1 MTLLALRNSIAILMA
16 SLGVAILG
24 LVSLDRLPVGLFPK
38 SNLPS
43 INVGTIY
50 TGAGVLDIE
59 KTVTYPIE
67 QAVSAGSDG
76 RFGEWKAR
84 QGLSTV
90 RLWMNWGAD
99 VNNGQTEV
107 IQRIQQILNS
117 LPTGIK
123 QPFIVRYDLS
133 NIPVVLVTVAG
144 GGLDERQLYDL
155 AYNTIEPQLERL
167 AGVASASI
175 DGGKI
180 RQITGN
186 LNPDQPYAKGGSIA
200 DAGSAVNTA
209 NFLFPAG
216 DMKAG
221 RLDYNLYTNNQ
232 RSEEHTSE
240 LQSRLHL
247 VCRLLLEKKNQTHK
261 VPTQSL

>member
-1 MTLLALRNSIAILMA
+1 MWMTLLALRNAIAILMA

-24 LVSLDRLPVGLFPK
+24 FVALARLPIDLFPNI
-38 SNLPS
+38 NLPI
-43 INVGTIY
+43 INIGTVY

-67 QAVSAGSDG
+67 KAVSAVSDVK
-76 RFGEWKAR
+76 FVESKSR

-133 NIPVVLVTVAG
+133 NIPVVLVTVSG
-144 GGLDERQLYDL
+144 GGSDRGQPTELT
-155 AYNTIEPQLERL
+155 YNVIEPQLERL
-167 AGVASASI
+167 GGVA
-175 DGGKI
+175 
-180 RQITGN
+180 
-186 LNPDQPYAKGGSIA
+186 
-200 DAGSAVNTA
+200 
-209 NFLFPAG
+209 
-216 DMKAG
+216 
-221 RLDYNLYTNNQ
+221 
-232 RSEEHTSE
+232 
-240 LQSRLHL
+240 
-247 VCRLLLEKKNQTHK
+247 
-261 VPTQSL
+261 

>member
-1 MTLLALRNSIAILMA
+1 MWMTFLALRNAIAILMA

-24 LVSLDRLPVGLFPK
+24 FVALARLPIDLFPNI
-38 SNLPS
+38 NLPI
-43 INVGTIY
+43 INIGTVY

-59 KTVTYPIE
+59 KAVTDPIE
-67 QAVSAGSDG
+67 KAVSAVSDV
-76 RFGEWKAR
+76 RFVESKSR

-155 AYNTIEPQLERL
+155 TYNAIEPQLERL
-167 AGVASASI
+167 GGVASASI
-175 DGGKI
+175 DGGKV
-180 RQITGN
+180 RQITVN
-186 LNPDQPYAKGGSIA
+186 LNRDQLYAKGVSIV
-200 DAGSAVNTA
+200 DVVSAVNSA
-209 NFLFPAG
+209 NFLLPAG
-216 DMKAG
+216 DM
-221 RLDYNLYTNNQ
+221 
-232 RSEEHTSE
+232 RSEERRVGKEWRTRARAS
-240 LQSRLHL
+240 QAR
-247 VCRLLLEKKNQTHK
+247 QI
-261 VPTQSL
+261 